1 MKKTNAVRI
10 LDRLKLSYRLREFA
24 VDESDL
30 SAEKAAEL
38 LGVPAEQV
46 FKTLVARGNKN
57 GVIIASVPG
66 GHELELKALARLSGD
81 RKVEMVPLKEVQQL
95 SGYIRGAVSPLGMK
109 NSYPCF
115 LDESAFCYSSI
126 IISAGT
132 RGVQIELSPWDL
144 KAATAAVTGKIT
156 R

>member
-24 VDESDL
+24 VDESNL

-38 LGVPAEQV
+38 LGVPLEQV
-46 FKTLVARGNKN
+46 FKTLVVRGNKS

-66 GHELELKALARLSGD
+66 GHELELKALACLSGD
-81 RKVEMVPLKEVQQL
+81 RKVELVPLKVVQQL

-115 LDESAFCYSSI
+115 LDESAFRFSSI
-126 IISAGT
+126 MISAGT
-132 RGVQIELSPWDL
+132 RGVQIELSPRDL
-144 KAATAAVTGKIT
+144 TATTAAVTGKIT